1 MTTRRRSE
9 KIESP
14 VRVTI
19 TVGGT
24 EYKFLAAPE
33 VQRYQTNDRPPA
45 YRTSQG
51 GGFQGQYFDSLVVGG
66 ITDCYA
72 GRAIGPW
79 SRPSISEALAQGF
92 VRVLHDCE
100 GETRFGFRGPP
111 RQQNTL
117 TFPTLVNINADNHS
131 IFGGAVSSGTAI
143 SRQSFH
149 DRPGVYYAGSAV
161 SGFHAWEAIGEADAG
176 SNAQIAD
183 FAWTGAAFSAQV
195 SVDQAAANT
204 DEVRGFDMVVH
215 KGILLFVFTSKRGTA
230 ASNQIYFSIT
240 GNTWADAGTQPVA
253 EAFLE
258 GTRFVDDDNNL
269 WLIMQTASNIIRIT
283 KSTDM
288 TSAGTSTWAATTI
301 AGQGQIRS
309 VGKYYNRDQTPVI
322 VVLTEDGLYE
332 IDEINN
338 KLVLLWQLPA
348 RGRGMIAFGG
358 SLFVCMDAM
367 QVTRYTQREGE
378 QLIEDVSPGGGE
390 AMPSGKDFREDTDG
404 QVVLTVSARGIYAAW
419 SGDGPTSGT
428 LNRALCLFY
437 SGHTLGWHFIWRA
450 ANTTGDVGYSARA
463 LALDPVSGDL
473 LYFGATVTAGD
484 EARTHD
490 SVRIIKAET
499 DPRLL
504 TANVYETS
512 GYDET
517 PLITLPPTSVPTTFF
532 SKFYNS
538 ENLADASTDI
548 SIQTQFGV
556 DGAAA
561 TTSTLDTN
569 AVLVDLARSYFPSDA
584 TAATTAA
591 GTDAAGSSFNT
602 IRVRTNYAGS
612 ATVGAV
618 LYNDEYAYAKVPD
631 VKDIFMVDIIVDPAL
646 TDMTI
651 PNADQVFTNLDTVRD
666 AKTKVTLNYSL
677 AAGNFTV
684 LPVAEARLRER
695 IQEAEVLPA
704 RREGT
709 MRLVLAEI

>member
-1 MTTRRRSE
+1 
-9 KIESP
+9 
-14 VRVTI
+14 
-19 TVGGT
+19 
-24 EYKFLAAPE
+24 
-33 VQRYQTNDRPPA
+33 
-45 YRTSQG
+45 
-51 GGFQGQYFDSLVVGG
+51 
-66 ITDCYA
+66 
-72 GRAIGPW
+72 
-79 SRPSISEALAQGF
+79 
-92 VRVLHDCE
+92 
-100 GETRFGFRGPP
+100 
-111 RQQNTL
+111 
-117 TFPTLVNINADNHS
+117 
-131 IFGGAVSSGTAI
+131 
-143 SRQSFH
+143 
-149 DRPGVYYAGSAV
+149 
-161 SGFHAWEAIGEADAG
+161 
-176 SNAQIAD
+176 
-183 FAWTGAAFSAQV
+183 
-195 SVDQAAANT
+195 
-204 DEVRGFDMVVH
+204 
-215 KGILLFVFTSKRGTA
+215 
-230 ASNQIYFSIT
+230 
-240 GNTWADAGTQPVA
+240 
-253 EAFLE
+253 
-258 GTRFVDDDNNL
+258 
-269 WLIMQTASNIIRIT
+269 
-283 KSTDM
+283 
-288 TSAGTSTWAATTI
+288 
-301 AGQGQIRS
+301 
-309 VGKYYNRDQTPVI
+309 
-322 VVLTEDGLYE
+322 
-332 IDEINN
+332 
-338 KLVLLWQLPA
+338 
-348 RGRGMIAFGG
+348 
-358 SLFVCMDAM
+358 
-367 QVTRYTQREGE
+367 
-378 QLIEDVSPGGGE
+378 
-390 AMPSGKDFREDTDG
+390 MPSGKDFREDTDG

-569 AVLVDLARSYFPSDA
+569 AVLVDLARRYFPSDA

-602 IRVRTNYAGS
+602 IRVRTNYAGL

-618 LYNDEYAYAKVPD
+618 IYNDEYAYAKIPD

-695 IQEAEVLPA
+695 IPEAEVLPA

>member
-24 EYKFLAAPE
+24 EYKFLAAPD
-33 VQRYQTNDRPPA
+33 VGRYQINDRPPA
-45 YRTSQG
+45 YRTGQE
-51 GGFQGQYFDSLVVGG
+51 GGFQGQYFDSLIVGG
-66 ITDCYA
+66 ITDCFA

-79 SRPSISEALAQGF
+79 SRPSIADALAAGKIH
-92 VRVLHDCE
+92 VLHDSE

-111 RQQNTL
+111 RQKNTL
-117 TFPTLVNINADNHS
+117 TFNATAQSVTNLQS
-131 IFGGAVSSGTAI
+131 IFGGCTAVVSTPRHTYNDQPS
-143 SRQSFH
+143 
-149 DRPGVYYAGSAV
+149 VYYAGSSVAGQFV
-161 SGFHAWEAIGEADAG
+161 WEAVGDSVGGIDHALE
-176 SNAQIAD
+176 S
-183 FAWTGAAFSAQV
+183 FAWTGAALSTAV
-195 SVDQAAANT
+195 TVIASVTST
-204 DEVRGFDMVVH
+204 DEVRGFCMVVH

-338 KLVLLWQLPA
+338 KLVLLWRLTG
-348 RGRGMIAFGG
+348 RGRGMAEYGG
-358 SLFVCMDAM
+358 SLFFFFDAM
-367 QVTRYTQREGE
+367 QAIRYTQREGA
-378 QLIEDVSPGGGE
+378 QIIEDVSPGGGE

-504 TANVYETS
+504 TANVYETRS
-512 GYDET
+512 EEHT
-517 PLITLPPTSVPTTFF
+517 PLITLPPTSVTTTFF

-569 AVLVDLARSYFPSDA
+569 AVLVDLARRYFPSDA

-591 GTDAAGSSFNT
+591 GTG
-602 IRVRTNYAGS
+602 
-612 ATVGAV
+612 
-618 LYNDEYAYAKVPD
+618 
-631 VKDIFMVDIIVDPAL
+631 
-646 TDMTI
+646 
-651 PNADQVFTNLDTVRD
+651 
-666 AKTKVTLNYSL
+666 
-677 AAGNFTV
+677 
-684 LPVAEARLRER
+684 
-695 IQEAEVLPA
+695 
-704 RREGT
+704 
-709 MRLVLAEI
+709 

>member
-51 GGFQGQYFDSLVVGG
+51 GGFQGQYFDSLIVGG

-79 SRPSISEALAQGF
+79 SRPSIADALAAGKIH
-92 VRVLHDCE
+92 VLHDSE

-301 AGQGQIRS
+301 AGQG
-309 VGKYYNRDQTPVI
+309 
-322 VVLTEDGLYE
+322 
-332 IDEINN
+332 
-338 KLVLLWQLPA
+338 
-348 RGRGMIAFGG
+348 
-358 SLFVCMDAM
+358 
-367 QVTRYTQREGE
+367 
-378 QLIEDVSPGGGE
+378 
-390 AMPSGKDFREDTDG
+390 
-404 QVVLTVSARGIYAAW
+404 
-419 SGDGPTSGT
+419 
-428 LNRALCLFY
+428 
-437 SGHTLGWHFIWRA
+437 
-450 ANTTGDVGYSARA
+450 
-463 LALDPVSGDL
+463 
-473 LYFGATVTAGD
+473 
-484 EARTHD
+484 
-490 SVRIIKAET
+490 
-499 DPRLL
+499 
-504 TANVYETS
+504 
-512 GYDET
+512 
-517 PLITLPPTSVPTTFF
+517 
-532 SKFYNS
+532 
-538 ENLADASTDI
+538 
-548 SIQTQFGV
+548 
-556 DGAAA
+556 
-561 TTSTLDTN
+561 
-569 AVLVDLARSYFPSDA
+569 
-584 TAATTAA
+584 
-591 GTDAAGSSFNT
+591 
-602 IRVRTNYAGS
+602 
-612 ATVGAV
+612 
-618 LYNDEYAYAKVPD
+618 
-631 VKDIFMVDIIVDPAL
+631 
-646 TDMTI
+646 
-651 PNADQVFTNLDTVRD
+651 
-666 AKTKVTLNYSL
+666 
-677 AAGNFTV
+677 
-684 LPVAEARLRER
+684 
-695 IQEAEVLPA
+695 
-704 RREGT
+704 
-709 MRLVLAEI
+709 